1 MIGLLGISH
10 KTASLDIRGQYTFLT
25 EEIQPFYE
33 EVQQATDITDMVVLS
48 TCNRTEIYFSQSKY
62 PSKKAFELILEQLNQ
77 FKKLENSHAEYFY
90 RKKDEDVAR
99 HLFEVIAGFD
109 SMVIGEDQIIGQ
121 VKDAYLFCTKANMT
135 DAVLMRLFQKSFEAG
150 KRVRTE
156 TAIKVGATSVSAAA
170 VEVCN
175 NLVDDLSQKKV
186 LLIGAGD
193 TAGIALQSL
202 MKKGV
207 TDFSVSNRTLE
218 KAELLAKRYNGS
230 TIPFEHYPNHLA
242 LHDIV
247 MVVTSSPEYLI
258 DREMVA
264 TAQKEPNGHE
274 QIFIDLSVPRNVEES
289 VSTLPG
295 IHLFGVDDLKQNIA
309 ENTEKRLVAVESAR
323 PIIDEVVSEFC
334 DWYASR
340 SLRPAIK
347 AIKANLQRVNQEEL
361 SGYKKIDS
369 EEVQRQVD
377 EYTNHLTQRYAR
389 ILIKN
394 LKEIT
399 DNGRDAESLRVINE
413 LFKVNE

>member
-33 EVQQATDITDMVVLS
+33 EVQQSTDITDMVILS
-48 TCNRTEIYFSQSKY
+48 TCNRTEIYFSQGKY
-62 PSKKAFELILEQLNQ
+62 PSKKAFEVLLDQLNQ
-77 FKKLENSHAEYFY
+77 FKKPENSHAEYFY
-90 RKKDEDVAR
+90 RKKDKDVVR

-109 SMVIGEDQIIGQ
+109 SMVIGEDQIVGQ
-121 VKDAYLFCTKANMT
+121 VKDTYLYCTKANMT

-170 VEVCN
+170 VEVCQ
-175 NLVDDLSQKKV
+175 NLVDDLTEKKV
-186 LLIGAGD
+186 LVIGAGD

-202 MKKGV
+202 VKKGV
-207 TDFSVSNRTLE
+207 SHFAVSNRTLGN
-218 KAELLAKRYNGS
+218 AELLAKRYNGKV
-230 TIPFEHYPNHLA
+230 IPFEYYHNHLS
-242 LHDIV
+242 LFDIV
-247 MVVTSSPEYLI
+247 MVVTSSPTYLI
-258 DREMVA
+258 DKKMVETSA
-264 TAQKEPNGHE
+264 EKRNGKP
-274 QIFIDLSVPRNVEES
+274 QLFIDLSVPRNIEEQ
-289 VSTLPG
+289 VGTIPG
-295 IHLFGVDDLKQNIA
+295 IRLFGVDDLKQNIA
-309 ENTEKRLVAVESAR
+309 ENTEKRMVAVERAR
-323 PIIDEVVSEFC
+323 PIIDDVVTEFC

-399 DNGRDAESLRVINE
+399 DNGRDAESLRIINE

>member
-33 EVQQATDITDMVVLS
+33 EVQQAIDITDMVILS
-48 TCNRTEIYFSQSKY
+48 TCNRTEIYFSQNKY
-62 PSKKAFELILEQLNQ
+62 PSKKAFELMLEQINR
-77 FKKLENSHAEYFY
+77 FKKTADSHAEYFY
-90 RKKDEDVAR
+90 RKKDKDVAR
-99 HLFEVIAGFD
+99 HLFEVISGFD

-121 VKDAYLFCTKANMT
+121 VKDAYLHCTKANMT

-170 VEVCN
+170 VEICN

-193 TAGIALQSL
+193 TAGIALQS
-202 MKKGV
+202 MVKKGV

-218 KAELLAKRYNGS
+218 KAEHLARRHNGS

-242 LHDIV
+242 SHDIV
-247 MVVTSSPEYLI
+247 MVVTSSPQYLI
-258 DREMVA
+258 DKEMVA
-264 TAQKEPNGHE
+264 TAKKKRNGHD

-289 VSTLPG
+289 VGTLPG
-295 IHLFGVDDLKQNIA
+295 VQLFGVDDLKQNIA

-323 PIIDEVVSEFC
+323 PIIDEVVAEFC

-369 EEVQRQVD
+369 EDVQRQVD

>member
-10 KTASLDIRGQYTFLT
+10 KTASLNIRGQYTFLT

-48 TCNRTEIYFSQSKY
+48 TCNRTEIYFSQGKY
-62 PSKKAFELILEQLNQ
+62 PPKKAFELILAQVNQ

-90 RKKDEDVAR
+90 RKIDKDVAR

-121 VKDAYLFCTKANMT
+121 VKDAYLSCTKANMT

-150 KRVRTE
+150 KRVRAE

-170 VEVCN
+170 VEICQNMVD
-175 NLVDDLSQKKV
+175 NLTGKKV
-186 LLIGAGD
+186 LIIGAGD
-193 TAGIALQSL
+193 TAGITLQSL
-202 MKKGV
+202 VKKGACH
-207 TDFSVSNRTLE
+207 FAVSNRTPGN
-218 KAELLAKRYNGS
+218 AERLAKRYNGKV
-230 TIPFEHYPNHLA
+230 IPFEYYPDHLS
-242 LHDIV
+242 LFDIV
-247 MVVTSSPEYLI
+247 IVVTSSPTYLI
-258 DREMVA
+258 DKKMMEASAEKR
-264 TAQKEPNGHE
+264 NGKP
-274 QIFIDLSVPRNVEES
+274 QLLIDLSVPRNIEEQAG
-289 VSTLPG
+289 TLPD

-309 ENTEKRLVAVESAR
+309 GNTEKRLLAVDSAR
-323 PIIDEVVSEFC
+323 PIIDEVVTEFC
-334 DWYASR
+334 NWYTGR

-347 AIKANLQRVNQEEL
+347 AIKTNLQRVNQEEL
-361 SGYKKIDS
+361 GGYKKINS
-369 EEVQRQVD
+369 EDVQRQVN

-394 LKEIT
+394 LKKIT
-399 DNGRDAESLRVINE
+399 DNGRDAESLRIINE